1 MTALCRAVIP
11 GLPSLPADL
20 IERPALWARLD
31 QGVQCPLTLVVAPG
45 GYGKT
50 SAVATWLARR
60 QPDWKEREAVWYTV
74 DSLDAPPS
82 SFLAQVVSAIQAG
95 FPGSCGQ
102 TCQMLEKAPISP
114 IEQLAI
120 QLAQDIT
127 ALPKGLVLVLDDCDK
142 VEQTAT
148 LGWLETLVRHASPAL
163 SLVWISRCDPPFSVA
178 RLRSQSRLVE
188 LRLADLQLSTAE
200 VQSVLETHMSEP
212 VPPALAEKLTAHLEG
227 WGCRSASADFVAADG
242 RRTCPVSEAPG
253 SAATAPNFR
262 EFHRRGAGQPSDGD
276 SILSVVQLP
285 ASLSAPRAL
294 CRCLEA

>member
-163 SLVWISRCDPPFSVA
+163 SLVWISRCD
-178 RLRSQSRLVE
+178 R
-188 LRLADLQLSTAE
+188 TA
-200 VQSVLETHMSEP
+200 S
-212 VPPALAEKLTAHLEG
+212 G
-227 WGCRSASADFVAADG
+227 
-242 RRTCPVSEAPG
+242 
-253 SAATAPNFR
+253 
-262 EFHRRGAGQPSDGD
+262 
-276 SILSVVQLP
+276 
-285 ASLSAPRAL
+285 
-294 CRCLEA
+294 